1 MSNEEKLLGY
11 LKRVTADLHRTRE
24 RLREVE
30 SQEQDPIA
38 IVGMACRYPGGVTS
52 PEDLWRLVADGVDAI
67 GDFPT
72 DRGWDT
78 AALYDADPDAAG
90 SSYVRQGGFVHDAAE
105 FDAEFFGISPREALA
120 MDPQQRLVL
129 EASWEACERAGV
141 DPDSLRGGPV
151 GVFVG
156 CGGQDYWDRLTVLP
170 EPVEAYMSTGSSGAV
185 ISGRVAYSM
194 GLEGPAVTV
203 NTACSSSLV
212 ALHLAAHALRQ
223 RECGLALAG
232 GVTVMSTPGSFVAFS
247 RQRGLAA
254 DGRCKPFSDDADGT
268 GWGEGVG
275 MLLLE
280 RLSDAR
286 RHGHRVLAVIRGSA
300 INQDGASNGLTAPN
314 GVAQQRVILQA
325 LANAGLT
332 SGDVDLI
339 EAHGTGTTLGDPIE
353 AEALI
358 ATYGRDRPA
367 DRPLWL
373 GSVKSNIGHAQAAAA
388 VSGVIKLVMALHHG
402 VLPKSLHVGVPS
414 THVDWSAGTVRLL
427 TEARRWPD
435 HGQPRRGGVSSFG
448 VSGTNGHV
456 ILEQAPPVEDAEP
469 AGAAEPP
476 VVLWPLSGRSAAALA
491 GQATRL
497 RDFLTD
503 ERPVD
508 VGYSL
513 GTTRAASAYR
523 GVVLG
528 DGVAGLEA
536 LAAGGGVSGR
546 TVAGRTAVVFTG
558 QGAQRV
564 GMGRDLAAA
573 FPVFAA
579 ALDEVCAAFAPLLGG
594 DLREV
599 MFTDPDGVLD
609 ETGWTQPALFAVEVA
624 LFRLAESW
632 GLKPDFVAGHS
643 IGELAAAHVAGVW
656 SLEDACRVV
665 AARGGLMQALPAG
678 GAMLAVAAPLAE
690 LDLGDVDVAA
700 VNGPRAVVV

>member
-1 MSNEEKLLGY
+1 MANEEKLLEY

-38 IVGMACRYPGGVTS
+38 IVGMACRYPGGVNS

-67 GDFPT
+67 GEFPT

-78 AALYDADPDAAG
+78 AALYDADPDTAG
-90 SSYVRQGGFVHDAAE
+90 SSYVQQGGFVHDADE

-129 EASWEACERAGV
+129 EASWEACERAGIN
-141 DPDSLRGGPV
+141 PDTLRGGPV

-185 ISGRVAYSM
+185 ISGRVAYSL

-232 GVTVMSTPGSFVAFS
+232 GVTVMSTPGAFVAFS
-247 RQRGLAA
+247 RQRGLAS

-280 RLSDAR
+280 RLSDAQR
-286 RHGHRVLAVIRGSA
+286 NGHRVLAVIRGSA

-388 VSGVIKLVMALHHG
+388 VSGVIKMVMALHNG
-402 VLPKSLHVGVPS
+402 VLPKSLHVGEPS
-414 THVDWSAGTVRLL
+414 THVDWSAGTVQLL
-427 TEARRWPD
+427 TEARQWPD

-456 ILEQAPPVEDAEP
+456 ILEQAPPAETV
-469 AGAAEPP
+469 ASDETAEPP

-491 GQATRL
+491 GQADRL
-497 RDFLTD
+497 REFLTD

-508 VGYSL
+508 VGYAL
-513 GTTRAASAYR
+513 GTTRAAAAYR

-528 DGVAGLEA
+528 DDVAGLET
-536 LAAGGGVSGR
+536 LAAGGGLSGR
-546 TVAGRTAVVFTG
+546 TVAGRTAVLFTG

-564 GMGRDLAAA
+564 GMGRELAAA
-573 FPVFAA
+573 FPVFAQ
-579 ALDEVCAAFAPLLGG
+579 ALDEVCVAFGSLLGG

-599 MFTDPDGVLD
+599 MFTDPGGVLD
-609 ETGWTQPALFAVEVA
+609 Q
-624 LFRLAESW
+624 
-632 GLKPDFVAGHS
+632 
-643 IGELAAAHVAGVW
+643 
-656 SLEDACRVV
+656 
-665 AARGGLMQALPAG
+665 
-678 GAMLAVAAPLAE
+678 
-690 LDLGDVDVAA
+690 
-700 VNGPRAVVV
+700 